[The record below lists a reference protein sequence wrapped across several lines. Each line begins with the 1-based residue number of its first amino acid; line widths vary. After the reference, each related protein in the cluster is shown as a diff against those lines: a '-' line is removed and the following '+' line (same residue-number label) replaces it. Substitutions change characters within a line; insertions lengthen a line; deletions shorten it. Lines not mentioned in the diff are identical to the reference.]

1 MFGKLP
7 NLKGLISLF
16 ATNMA
21 ALERISKESRN
32 SEITSVLPR
41 RMFTKFIFGKIQ
53 SRLRLKQDNF
63 ALKYKVGQAFA

>member
-7 NLKGLISLF
+7 NRKGLISLF

-41 RMFTKFIFGKIQ
+41 RMFTKIHFWKNTK
-53 SRLRLKQDNF
+53 SS
-63 ALKYKVGQAFA
+63 